1 VNNGV
6 SQKRVDIEITGSAE
20 KFKKAADDV
29 QKKLD
34 KINDAVND
42 IGDNDSVD
50 KFARK
55 FQRVGSYI
63 EEVKDRLGDGAN
75 KDYFDQLTKD
85 VKEFAEQLKK
95 GEIKLED
102 FADEVKALEKLNLYK
117 LAESCKDAMKNMKEL
132 AEENK
137 KLNNQFDRYYGSDE
151 FFDKFRFLGD
161 NKVLFDRD
169 MFTAL
174 RKEFDK
180 IEDATEDAIKDVMK
194 LTDEAEEVNRVQFNH
209 IMDEIEKLTKIT
221 NDLNNPLKD
230 IKELMKELDGKD
242 IDDLNK
248 EFKDIEATSTR
259 LAKTMLSV
267 SKAAKDFSNKFGKDI
282 KDNKFSLQG
291 FEEELCD
298 LVLVLSEIRKRT
310 GDTSDRM
317 IKMFKDITESVENT
331 TKETKDLNKEIKD
344 VDKKPIEDVGE
355 TAKDTGKHIENM
367 TDEVKDLN
375 KETKDIDDTR
385 FRDLSEGAKD
395 ADTHIDDMADSI
407 DKADREMRDMS
418 ISKFKENLDVIRQY
432 REELEQ
438 VINKYKELGDAV
450 NDTHKKISGL
460 GDLGKININGSS
472 DKGSNSFMDNVISG
486 TTEAI
491 IVGKTLE
498 NTFEGI
504 ADATEKTTK
513 AVSEVGEELKDISMQ
528 WKNLT
533 NPDTEWADN
542 FNFADKEQIQ
552 AIKQYLK
559 DIKEL
564 EDEYAELEKQ
574 CSKLTEEQQQMI
586 RSYLDGDTASS
597 ELDDSIKD
605 LALSMNKV
613 RSETEAYKEDNK
625 HIALTLK
632 NLDKIMVDS
641 VESYEK
647 IKQEVIDFI
656 KSNKGAA
663 ASNKYVAESFMKL
676 HNSMKEVYA
685 DIKPLPDDILEQ
697 LNKEAK
703 ELKESFD
710 LISTEQIMKQLERM
724 GKIIDDTT
732 EKTKEFKQLNK
743 EGWGTK
749 NAANN
754 IVDSMKDMQGFADNM
769 AACVEKVG
777 DGFVFLGDRVKK
789 TNKEFD
795 TNKINEYM
803 DALNDYVKFLRDT
816 GGQVSK
822 SFADESGQLDVQ
834 KFFKAFEQFGR
845 PLNQI
850 NAELQKNKTQIL
862 ESLKAQKEHR
872 EELQRSADAARENA
886 KAIRDNAKAQ
896 LKSAEA
902 AAKAAKE
909 SGTEEEITKATKEVA
924 DAKERLAKAEKE
936 YAEAADKAKNI
947 DKQRVQDAKDLVK
960 AFNEQAEAARK
971 LGSNIKDITKNDISS
986 FDSSLGSLLD
996 ADKIFPDDLPKKFS
1010 DFKEDFKAIKADL
1023 ENFDL
1028 GGAGDNLKNII
1039 AGVLDMIPGKAKL
1052 AAIAIAGIGIAMKE
1066 CAEIGINQFSR
1077 GMDTI
1082 GNVVGKI
1089 TGAARDVG
1097 SEIRD
1102 AFENLSGMDLDLGS
1116 LMEIPVEF
1124 EATMYQVGAITGEL
1138 LDGATEDYQ
1147 KLIDKA
1153 RELGGTTRYSATEVA
1168 EAMVFLGQSGWEA
1181 QHMMEGL
1188 DSVLHLATIE
1198 NMSLADSA
1206 SFLSDALN
1214 TMNMETYEAADA
1226 ADMLVATSI
1235 SANTSVA
1242 QLKNAY
1248 NNAASTAAT
1257 LGVSMSDL
1265 NVALGVM
1272 ADKGIKGAKAGT
1284 ALKNLMANM
1293 SAPTEKQLEY
1303 IKEFNLEGAQAAI
1316 TEGRLIDGIKE
1327 MQNVMN
1333 NWKGPGALEGLTAK
1347 QKAAIITTIAGK
1359 EALSG
1364 VAALLNTTE
1373 ADINK
1378 LKFAVDSSTKSSK
1391 LYAQSLGLVDGAGKM
1406 VAESFEEMTT
1416 EQADAYKKWEAF
1428 NKIMNETDEVGNSLV
1443 DVMQLV
1449 GGSASDLGAII
1460 HRLAEDG
1467 SVTKEQVEEIINV
1480 FDKLQNSSEET
1491 TKVLQD
1497 YGIEVKKSDDGS
1509 LDFGETLKNLGAK
1522 WDTLTDTQK
1531 TNLAGQL
1538 GISGSIEELNELFS
1552 DNGEQIE
1559 TLIDQYEKAKGVA
1572 EHVAETFDT
1581 AFKGSILNLASA
1593 IEERLLQVFDK
1604 FKPAIQGVTDELTE
1618 FFNIWNGMGQGE
1630 GRENLTGIADAM
1642 AYLKEVSVGWGK
1654 AIAES
1659 IEKGIGTINELVSG
1673 TVLDDMLQVGTNI
1686 IDGISRGIKAA
1697 AEDGTLQNAITTAIN
1712 KIGTWFSNN
1721 LETVIEIGRTIIE
1734 AITQGIEDNSDL
1746 IGDIIGQVMEMQTEI
1761 DTTIAR
1767 EKWKLIG
1774 ENLWSFI
1781 GEGIMSKAKTFFAG
1795 LGGFLEG
1802 AADWMNPKIKD
1813 PDTGKEMMYIPDY
1826 TGMTGGTWIETGE
1839 KANNK
1844 NSKDTKKKNT
1854 KKTTVTDEVTKQMK
1868 EGKVNTDKAAAEI
1881 GQGISDNIL
1890 KKLETMDAGE
1900 LSGLRTEMESLQ
1912 KTIET
1917 VASSLGKSFGLIR
1930 EHART
1935 EIVGMTN
1942 IFRNQFVNVTN
1953 ITRNQMVNV
1962 SNIIRNQALNWSNI
1976 FKNQM
1981 KNSRD
1986 EVTRQMLSM
1995 ASVTRTQMTN
2005 ISNII
2010 RNQSKSAR
2018 DALTSQF
2025 ISMAKVVSTQ
2035 MKNCLSSVKSY
2046 MSQIKTQTSKTMTL
2060 NVKASTPSY
2069 TPATVSSAGALY
2081 AANAASAYSIGN
2093 SGNMSALSSRASS
2106 VSSTIGSSSY
2116 TSGASHNDLLLEI
2129 PLVVDGRELA
2139 RSSAKYI
2146 NGELKILSKR
2156 NDRKRGV
2163 K

>member
-1 VNNGV
+1 M

-20 KFKKAADDV
+20 KFKKAANDV

-34 KINDAVND
+34 KINDAVNG

-55 FQRVGSYI
+55 FQRVGSHI
-63 EEVKDRLGDGAN
+63 DELKNNLGDIAN

-85 VKEFAEQLKK
+85 AKEFAEELKK
-95 GEIKLED
+95 GEM
-102 FADEVKALEKLNLYK
+102 EVSDLSDKMKNLDKLNLYK
-117 LAESCKDAMKNMKEL
+117 LAESCKDAIKNMKEL
-132 AEENK
+132 AQENK
-137 KLNNQFDRYYGSDE
+137 ILNNQFDRYSGSDE
-151 FFDKFRFLGD
+151 FFDKFNFLGD
-161 NKVLFDRD
+161 NKSLFDRD

-180 IEDATEDAIKDVMK
+180 IEDATEDAIREVMD
-194 LTDEAEEVNRVQFNH
+194 LTDEAEEFNRVQFNH
-209 IMDEIEKLTKIT
+209 IMDEIEKLTKLT

-291 FEEELCD
+291 FEDELGD
-298 LVLVLSEIRKRT
+298 LVLVLNEIRKRT

-317 IKMFKDITESVENT
+317 TKMFKDITESVENT
-331 TKETKDLNKEIKD
+331 TKETKDFNKAI
-344 VDKKPIEDVGE
+344 
-355 TAKDTGKHIENM
+355 
-367 TDEVKDLN
+367 
-375 KETKDIDDTR
+375 KDIDVKELDKLEDAIEDIEKKVDEATDE
-385 FRDLSEGAKD
+385 FKDLDKAIDDVDGSEIRDLKED
-395 ADTHIDDMADSI
+395 MDDTDTYADELVDSI
-407 DKADREMRDMS
+407 DKLDREIRDMS
-418 ISKFKENLDVIRQY
+418 TSKFSESIELIKEYETALENLVNR
-432 REELEQ
+432 
-438 VINKYKELGDAV
+438 YKELSDAAS
-450 NDTHKKISGL
+450 DAHKKMSSI
-460 GDLGKININGSS
+460 GDSSKIDFSGSS
-472 DKGSNSFMDNVISG
+472 DKGSNNFMSNVTEGLISG
-486 TTEAI
+486 TVA
-491 IVGKTLE
+491 GKAMENTLE
-498 NTFEGI
+498 GVVDSIEDMSTSMREAGEEIKDTFRFMEDGFSDDFVKEVDELSLELLTAAGEAAKLQKEFEDLSKAFMDGAI
-504 ADATEKTTK
+504 SEEEFDRRSEEICDALDKLQEKTEQFHDS
-513 AVSEVGEELKDISMQ
+513 ALDMSEVMKQINSA
-528 WKNLT
+528 T
-533 NPDTEWADN
+533 TENVKA
-542 FNFADKEQIQ
+542 
-552 AIKQYLK
+552 
-559 DIKEL
+559 
-564 EDEYAELEKQ
+564 
-574 CSKLTEEQQQMI
+574 
-586 RSYLDGDTASS
+586 
-597 ELDDSIKD
+597 
-605 LALSMNKV
+605 
-613 RSETEAYKEDNK
+613 
-625 HIALTLK
+625 
-632 NLDKIMVDS
+632 
-641 VESYEK
+641 YEK
-647 IKQEVIDFI
+647 IREQVIKFI
-656 KSNKGAA
+656 NTHKNAA
-663 ASNKYVAESFMKL
+663 ASNKYVAESFMNL

-685 DIKPLPDDILEQ
+685 DIEPLPDGMFEEVIE
-697 LNKEAK
+697 EAK
-703 ELKESFD
+703 KLKESFD
-710 LISTEQIMKQLERM
+710 LISTEQILKQLERLD
-724 GKIIDDTT
+724 KSIQDTT
-732 EKTKEFKQLNK
+732 EKTKEFKQMNQ

-749 NAANN
+749 NAANDL
-754 IVDSMKDMQGFADNM
+754 VDSMKDVQSFADKM
-769 AACVEKVG
+769 SVAVTKVG
-777 DGFVFLGDRVKK
+777 DEFVFLGERVRE
-789 TNKEFD
+789 TNEKFD
-795 TNKINEYM
+795 TDKIDEYM
-803 DALNDYVKFLRDT
+803 EALNDYAKLIRDT

-822 SFADESGQLDVQ
+822 SFAGEDGNLDPKKYLAYFE
-834 KFFKAFEQFGR
+834 KFGK

-862 ESLKAQKEHR
+862 ESIKAQKEHR
-872 EELQRSADAARENA
+872 EELQRSADAARDYA
-886 KAIRDNAKAQ
+886 KEIRNQAKEQ

-902 AAKAAKE
+902 AEKAAKK

-936 YAEAADKAKNI
+936 YTEAAEKAKNI

-996 ADKIFPDDLPKKFS
+996 ADKIFPDDLPKRLG
-1010 DFKEDFKAIKADL
+1010 DFKEDFKAIFADL
-1023 ENFDL
+1023 GNLEL
-1028 GGAGDNLKNII
+1028 GGAMDNFKNIVS
-1039 AGVLDMIPGKAKL
+1039 GVLDMIPAKAKI
-1052 AAIAIAGIGIAMKE
+1052 AALAIAGIGIAMKE

-1077 GMDTI
+1077 GLDTI
-1082 GNVVGKI
+1082 GGVLGKV
-1089 TGAARDVG
+1089 ADVARDIG
-1097 SEIRD
+1097 SEVRD

-1226 ADMLVATSI
+1226 ADMLVSTSI
-1235 SANTSVA
+1235 SANTSVS

-1265 NVALGVM
+1265 NVALGAM

-1293 SAPTEKQLEY
+1293 ASPTEKQLEY

-1347 QKAAIITTIAGK
+1347 QKAAIITTLAGK

-1391 LYAQSLGLVDGAGKM
+1391 LYAQSLGLIDGAGNMLNETTGKITD
-1406 VAESFEEMTT
+1406 SFDEMKSSQ
-1416 EQADAYKKWEAF
+1416 EKDYQQWVNF

-1467 SVTKEQVEEIINV
+1467 SVTREQVEEIIDV
-1480 FDKLQNSSEET
+1480 FDKLQNSSEEA
-1491 TKVLQD
+1491 TKTLSE
-1497 YGIEVKKSDDGS
+1497 YGIELEKNDDGS
-1509 LDFGETLKNLGAK
+1509 LDFSETLKNLGAK
-1522 WDTLTDTQK
+1522 WDTLTDSQK

-1604 FKPAIQGVTDELTE
+1604 FKPAIQGVTDDLTE
-1618 FFNIWNGMGQGE
+1618 FFNIWNGMGQEE

-1642 AYLKEVSVGWGK
+1642 AYLKEVSVGWGD

-1659 IEKGIGTINELVSG
+1659 IKKGIDTINDLVSG
-1673 TVLDDMLQVGTNI
+1673 TALDDMLEVGTNI
-1686 IDGISRGIKAA
+1686 INGISRGISAA
-1697 AEDGTLQNAITTAIN
+1697 AEYGTLQNAITTAIR
-1712 KIGTWFSNN
+1712 KLGEWFSNN
-1721 LETVIEIGRTIIE
+1721 LDTVIEIGRTIIE

-1746 IGDIIGQVMEMQTEI
+1746 IGDVIGQIIDMQNEI
-1761 DTTIAR
+1761 DNTIAY

-1774 ENLWSFI
+1774 ENLGTFVWKGFTSKVTSFFS
-1781 GEGIMSKAKTFFAG
+1781 GVGGFFEGI
-1795 LGGFLEG
+1795 
-1802 AADWMNPKIKD
+1802 ADWVNPKMTD

-1826 TGMTGGTWIETGE
+1826 TGMTGGTWIEVGE
-1839 KANNK
+1839 KAG
-1844 NSKDTKKKNT
+1844 SDVAEGIKKGASN
-1854 KKTTVTDEVTKQMK
+1854 KKTSVTDKVTEEMTK
-1868 EGKVNTDKAAAEI
+1868 GKVNTDKAAAAI
-1881 GQGISDNIL
+1881 GEGISDNIL

-1900 LSGLRTEMESLQ
+1900 LSELRKEMESLQ
-1912 KTIET
+1912 TTIET
-1917 VASSLGKSFGLIR
+1917 MSSSLGKSFGLIR
-1930 EHART
+1930 EYART

-1962 SNIIRNQALNWSNI
+1962 SNIIRNQALNWTNI

-1986 EVTRQMLSM
+1986 EVTKQMLSM

-2018 DALTSQF
+2018 DNLTSQF

-2035 MKNCLSSVKSY
+2035 MKNCLSSVKTY
-2046 MSQIKTQTSKTMTL
+2046 MSQIKSQTSKTMTL
-2060 NVKASTPSY
+2060 NVNASTPSY

-2081 AANAASAYSIGN
+2081 AANAASAYSIGG

-2106 VSSTIGSSSY
+2106 VSSTMSSSSY
-2116 TSGASHNDLLLEI
+2116 TSGASSNGLLLEI

-2139 RSSAKYI
+2139 RSSAQYM
-2146 NGELKILSKR
+2146 NGEIKKITKR

>member
-1 VNNGV
+1 M

-20 KFKKAADDV
+20 KFKKAANDV

-34 KINDAVND
+34 KINYSING

-50 KFARK
+50 KYARK
-55 FQRVGSYI
+55 FQRFGSHI
-63 EEVKDRLGDGAN
+63 EDVQNRLGEMAN
-75 KDYFDQLTKD
+75 KDYFDQLTKNA
-85 VKEFAEQLKK
+85 KEFAEELKK
-95 GEIKLED
+95 GE
-102 FADEVKALEKLNLYK
+102 FEVSELSDKMKNLDKLNLYK
-117 LAESCKDAMKNMKEL
+117 LAESCKDAIKNMKEL
-132 AEENK
+132 AQENK
-137 KLNNQFDRYYGSDE
+137 ILNNEFDRYYGSDDFHDKFDFLGVGKE
-151 FFDKFRFLGD
+151 LFDK
-161 NKVLFDRD
+161 D

-180 IEDATEDAIKDVMK
+180 IEDATEDAIREVMD
-194 LTDEAEEVNRVQFNH
+194 LTDEAEELNRVQFNH

-230 IKELMKELDGKD
+230 IEKLMEEIGGEDL
-242 IDDLNK
+242 DDLNK

-267 SKAAKDFSNKFGKDI
+267 SKAAKDFSNRFNKDI

-291 FEEELCD
+291 FEDELGD
-298 LVLVLSEIRKRT
+298 LVLIINEIKKRT
-310 GDTSDRM
+310 NDTSDRM
-317 IKMFKDITESVENT
+317 TKMFKNITESVDNS
-331 TKETKDLNKEIKD
+331 TKATKDLNKEIKD
-344 VDKKPIEDVGE
+344 IDVKELDKLDDTVQDIE
-355 TAKDTGKHIENM
+355 KHVEEV
-367 TDEVKDLN
+367 TDEIKDLD
-375 KETKDIDDTR
+375 KAIDDIDGSEIRDLKEDMDDTDTR
-385 FRDLSEGAKD
+385 
-395 ADTHIDDMADSI
+395 ADELVDSI
-407 DKADREMRDMS
+407 DKLDREIRDMS
-418 ISKFKENLDVIRQY
+418 TSKFSESIELIREY
-432 REELEQ
+432 EKELEQ
-438 VINKYKELGDAV
+438 LINRYKELSDAAS
-450 NDTHKKISGL
+450 DAHKKMSSL

-472 DKGSNSFMDNVISG
+472 DKGSNGLMDNLTEGLISG
-486 TTEAI
+486 TVA
-491 IVGKTLE
+491 GKTMEHVME
-498 NTFEGI
+498 NVTDSIEDMTNSMKE
-504 ADATEKTTK
+504 A
-513 AVSEVGEELKDISMQ
+513 GEEIRDTFKYFESGFAENMVKDINEVSAEMLRLAGETAKLQ
-528 WKNLT
+528 KEFEDLSKAFI
-533 NPDTEWADN
+533 DGAISEEEFDRRSEEICDAI
-542 FNFADKEQIQ
+542 DKLNEEAEKLHGSAIDLSNI
-552 AIKQYLK
+552 IKQLNT
-559 DIKEL
+559 D
-564 EDEYAELEKQ
+564 
-574 CSKLTEEQQQMI
+574 
-586 RSYLDGDTASS
+586 
-597 ELDDSIKD
+597 
-605 LALSMNKV
+605 
-613 RSETEAYKEDNK
+613 
-625 HIALTLK
+625 
-632 NLDKIMVDS
+632 MVDS

-647 IKQEVIDFI
+647 IRQEVIKFI
-656 KSNKGAA
+656 NSNKNAV

-685 DIKPLPDDILEQ
+685 DIEPLPDGMFERVI
-697 LNKEAK
+697 KEAK
-703 ELKESFD
+703 ELQDSFD
-710 LISTEQIMKQLERM
+710 LISTEQILKQLNRLD
-724 GKIIDDTT
+724 KSIQDTT
-732 EKTKEFKQLNK
+732 EKTKDFKQMNQ
-743 EGWGTK
+743 EGWSVK
-749 NAANN
+749 NAANDL
-754 IVDSMKDMQGFADNM
+754 VDSMKDIQSFADKM
-769 AACVEKVG
+769 AVSVTKVG
-777 DGFVFLGDRVKK
+777 DEFVYLGDRVRDA
-789 TNKEFD
+789 NNQFD
-795 TNKINEYM
+795 TSKIDEYLE
-803 DALNDYVKFLRDT
+803 ALNDYAKLIRDT

-822 SFADESGQLDVQ
+822 SFAGEDGKLDPAKYLAYFE
-834 KFFKAFEQFGR
+834 KFGK

-862 ESLKAQKEHR
+862 ESIKAQKEHR
-872 EELQRSADAARENA
+872 EELQRSADAARDAA
-886 KAIRDNAKAQ
+886 KAIRDQAKEQ
-896 LKSAEA
+896 LEQAEA
-902 AAKAAKE
+902 AERAAKAGG
-909 SGTEEEITKATKEVA
+909 SQEEIAKATKEVA

-936 YAEAADKAKNI
+936 YTEAAEKAKNI
-947 DKQRVQDAKDLVK
+947 DNQRVKDAKDLVK

-986 FDSSLGSLLD
+986 FDSSLASLLD
-996 ADKIFPDDLPKKFS
+996 ADKIFPDDLPKKFA
-1010 DFKEDFKAIKADL
+1010 DFKEDFKAIFADL
-1023 ENFDL
+1023 ENLDF
-1028 GGAGDNLKNII
+1028 GGAMDNFKNI
-1039 AGVLDMIPGKAKL
+1039 ASGVLDMIPGKAKL
-1052 AAIAIAGIGIAMKE
+1052 AAIAIAGVGIAMKE
-1066 CAEIGINQFSR
+1066 LAEIGINQFSR
-1077 GMDTI
+1077 GLDTI
-1082 GNVVGKI
+1082 SGVLGKVA
-1089 TGAARDVG
+1089 GVARDIG
-1097 SEIRD
+1097 SEVRD

-1214 TMNMETYEAADA
+1214 TMGMETYEAADA

-1235 SANTSVA
+1235 NANTSVS

-1248 NNAASTAAT
+1248 NNAASTANT

-1265 NVALGVM
+1265 NVALGIM

-1293 SAPTEKQLEY
+1293 ASPTEKQLEY

-1347 QKAAIITTIAGK
+1347 QKAAIITTLAGK

-1364 VAALLNTTE
+1364 VAALLNSTE

-1378 LKFAVDSSTKSSK
+1378 LKFAVDSSSKSSK
-1391 LYAQSLGLVDGAGKM
+1391 LYAESLGLVDGAGKM
-1406 VAESFEEMTT
+1406 VAKSFEEMTT

-1449 GGSASDLGAII
+1449 GGSATDLGAII
-1460 HRLAEDG
+1460 HKLAEDG
-1467 SVTKEQVEEIINV
+1467 SVTREQAEEIIDV
-1480 FDKLQNSSEET
+1480 FDKLQNSSEEA
-1491 TKVLQD
+1491 TKTLSE
-1497 YGIEVKKSDDGS
+1497 YGIELEKNDDGS

-1522 WDTLTDTQK
+1522 WDTLTDSQK
-1531 TNLAGQL
+1531 SNLAGQL

-1559 TLIDQYEKAKGVA
+1559 ALIDQYEKAKGVA

-1604 FKPAIQGVTDELTE
+1604 FKPAIQGVTDDLTE

-1642 AYLKEVSVGWGK
+1642 AYLKEVSVGWGD

-1659 IEKGIGTINELVSG
+1659 IEKGIGTINDLVSG
-1673 TVLDDMLQVGTNI
+1673 TALDDMLEVGTNI

-1697 AEDGTLQNAITTAIN
+1697 AEDGTLQNAITTAIQ
-1712 KIGTWFSNN
+1712 KIGTWFSEN
-1721 LETVIEIGRTIIE
+1721 LDTVIEIGREIIK

-1746 IGDIIGQVMEMQTEI
+1746 IGDVIEQVIEMQNEI
-1761 DTTIAR
+1761 DKTIAY

-1774 ENLWSFI
+1774 ENLWTFI
-1781 GEGIMSKAKTFFAG
+1781 GEGFMSKATSFFAG
-1795 LGGFLEG
+1795 LGGFFEG
-1802 AADWMNPKIKD
+1802 IADWMIPKMTD
-1813 PDTGKEMMYIPDY
+1813 PDTGEEMMYIADY
-1826 TGMTGGTWIETGE
+1826 TGMTPGTWVKTGK

-1844 NSKDTKKKNT
+1844 NSKDTKKKSTT
-1854 KKTTVTDEVTKQMK
+1854 KKKSVTDEVTEQMNK
-1868 EGKVNTDKAAAEI
+1868 GKVNTDKAAAEI

-1890 KKLETMDAGE
+1890 KKLETMDAGA
-1900 LSGLRTEMESLQ
+1900 LSELRTEMENLQ
-1912 KTIET
+1912 KTIED
-1917 VASSLGKSFGLIR
+1917 VSSSIGKAFGLIR

-1962 SNIIRNQALNWSNI
+1962 SNII
-1976 FKNQM
+1976 KNQI

-1986 EVTRQMLSM
+1986 AFTKQMLSM
-1995 ASVTRTQMTN
+1995 ASVARTQMVN

-2025 ISMAKVVSTQ
+2025 ISMAKVVATQ
-2035 MKNCLSSVKSY
+2035 MKNCLSSVKTY
-2046 MSQIKTQTSKTMTL
+2046 MSQIKSQTSKTMTL

-2081 AANAASAYSIGN
+2081 AANAASAYSIGG

-2106 VSSTIGSSSY
+2106 ISSNIGSSSY
-2116 TSGASHNDLLLEI
+2116 TSGANHNDLLLEI

-2139 RSSAKYI
+2139 RSSAQYM
-2146 NGELKILSKR
+2146 NGELKRLSKR